1 MRARW
6 LAVGFIAGA
15 LSFLAFH
22 QGAIALLHAM
32 NVVPRAPYSM
42 AATQPFG
49 VPQMWSLAFW
59 SGLWGLV
66 LAALFLRM
74 RGARLML
81 AALAFGAVLPTLVG
95 WFVIAPLR
103 GQPVANG
110 FVLSRMWI
118 GPLVNGV
125 WGLGTGILLA
135 LLDSRKSLRRS

>member
-6 LAVGFIAGA
+6 LVFGFVAGA
-15 LSFLAFH
+15 LSFLVFH

-118 GPLVNGV
+118 GPLVNGI
-125 WGLGTGILLA
+125 WGLGTGIVLA

>member
-6 LAVGFIAGA
+6 LVFGFIAGA
-15 LSFLAFH
+15 LSFLVFH

-118 GPLVNGV
+118 GPLVNGI
-125 WGLGTGILLA
+125 WGLGTGIVLA

>member
-1 MRARW
+1 MRTRW
-6 LAVGFIAGA
+6 LTIGFVAGA
-15 LSFLAFH
+15 LSFLVFH

-32 NVVPRAPYSM
+32 NVVPRGPYSM

-66 LAALFLRM
+66 LAALLLRM
-74 RGARLML
+74 RGARLMF

-103 GQPVANG
+103 GQPLANG

-118 GPLVNGV
+118 GPLVNGI
-125 WGLGTGILLA
+125 WGLGTGIVLA